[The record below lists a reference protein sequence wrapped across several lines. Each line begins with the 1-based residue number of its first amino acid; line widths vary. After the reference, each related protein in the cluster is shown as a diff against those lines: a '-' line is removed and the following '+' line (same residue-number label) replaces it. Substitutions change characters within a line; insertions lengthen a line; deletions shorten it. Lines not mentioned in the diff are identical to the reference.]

1 MEAPAPRR
9 ACPANATTAAAQ
21 AGVVAVVDDVVERI
35 VAATIVAVGGD
46 TNASAGEVG
55 WCRLTPGEP
64 HSVLALEST
73 RR

>member
-1 MEAPAPRR
+1 M
-9 ACPANATTAAAQ
+9 
-21 AGVVAVVDDVVERI
+21 AVVDDVVERI